1 MSMNTHIE
9 NIQGLGYTPS
19 EIKTILSKSSSS
31 MPDDF
36 REQFIAWDKEIK
48 SSRELVDKM
57 YAYVYENDLGT
68 VWSDIL
74 RTELSQGI
82 YRGVFGWSPMA
93 WYIRQ
98 YMVAMVNDIPDDAAM
113 VEHVLE
119 DLGL

>member
-9 NIQGLGYTPS
+9 NIQALGYTPS
-19 EIKTILSKSSSS
+19 DIKTILSKSRAE

-36 REQFIAWDKEIK
+36 REQFTAWDNELK
-48 SSRELVDKM
+48 SSSELLGEV
-57 YAYVYENDLGT
+57 YAYVSEHDLGT

-98 YMVAMVNDIPDDAAM
+98 YMVAIVNEIPDDSAM
-113 VEHVLE
+113 VDKLLE
-119 DLGL
+119 TL

>member
-1 MSMNTHIE
+1 MNTHIE